1 MIYKSPYLW
10 KQLHHMLLCLC
21 HVMLLRLQANIWKQ
35 FDAISHCENYNMDWT
50 KSCTWA
56 SSLFLDLSPLILL
69 PKKKA
74 NANSCTTSKFQ
85 IFKQKSGFVV
95 FFVTAFQKLAT
106 RLALRAESWSMDRS
120 CSIEKKVVM
129 NNTLRRRA
137 SDFHYLVE
145 GEADVG
151 SSPDGFDGSNVS
163 LTWCWNYDYDDG
175 KTWWSFMMVTMMMV
189 NDDYYIL
196 LQWWWL
202 LTSLLLLCW
211 CLLRKYTEMMMVSR
225 TCGNGLQKQRT
236 WPDLTPTKKTM
247 KVPKRMNCWLK
258 SSTDHY
264 HTYSDVF
271 SPAKRNESMNSIHA
285 CPYKIKK

>member
-1 MIYKSPYLW
+1 
-10 KQLHHMLLCLC
+10 
-21 HVMLLRLQANIWKQ
+21 
-35 FDAISHCENYNMDWT
+35 
-50 KSCTWA
+50 
-56 SSLFLDLSPLILL
+56 LFLDLSPLILL

-163 LTWCWNYDYDDG
+163 LT
-175 KTWWSFMMVTMMMV
+175 
-189 NDDYYIL
+189 
-196 LQWWWL
+196 
-202 LTSLLLLCW
+202 
-211 CLLRKYTEMMMVSR
+211 
-225 TCGNGLQKQRT
+225 
-236 WPDLTPTKKTM
+236 
-247 KVPKRMNCWLK
+247 
-258 SSTDHY
+258 
-264 HTYSDVF
+264 
-271 SPAKRNESMNSIHA
+271 
-285 CPYKIKK
+285 